1 VGAELAYQAWYEREV
16 AAGRDPDERSAAFLD
31 EEPPVRDAP
40 VRDAPDRDAPVR
52 CDLSDDDLVERVLA
66 SRRRVNREHYEQ
78 VLDLAE
84 FGRRRERAFAAAA
97 ARGVP
102 TGVRP
107 GGFPGEELA
116 VELVVTRAEAG
127 HLLADAAD
135 LTARLPRTLAA
146 VAAGLIDQ
154 ERAGIIAFYSRSLSP
169 ADTALADE
177 ILSAAA
183 PDLRAEQLAR
193 KAAALEMKLNPEGVR
208 ARREQA
214 RRDRARVEARR
225 EASGNASLA
234 AREMGT
240 AAALASEAHIYAV
253 AARLRAAGLAGS
265 LGELRVLAFGDL
277 TTGRDPFARLT
288 ATPAEDPADTSGPVP
303 SGDCGGS
310 GPQAPGPAPAP
321 LPALVNL
328 LVPVGALLGWS
339 TTPAHAS
346 RWGLLDPDDTRTVA
360 AAAAASPRTRW
371 CVTLVNPDGT
381 AAAHGCATGS
391 RPRLLNDLEPQ
402 PPPRQLAELLRRL
415 NVIFTPVAAG
425 NRDHDPA
432 EEHYRPSRHLR
443 HLVRARTAAC
453 DAPGCDS
460 PALSGDLDHTVP
472 WPTGPTSQDNLAPRC
487 RTHHRAKQAPDWKV
501 EQLAD
506 GSTRWTMPSGR
517 VHTTHPTRYDL

>member
-1 VGAELAYQAWYEREV
+1 VGEELAYQAWYEREV
-16 AAGRDPDERSAAFLD
+16 AAGRDPDERAAAFLD
-31 EEPPVRDAP
+31 EEPP
-40 VRDAPDRDAPVR
+40 DREVAWR

-66 SRRRVNREHYEQ
+66 SRRRVNREYYEQ

-127 HLLADAAD
+127 HLPADAAD

-146 VAAGLIDQ
+146 VAAELIDQ
-154 ERAGIIAFYSRSLSP
+154 ERAGIIAFYTRSLSP

-183 PDLRAEQLAR
+183 PDLRADQLAR
-193 KAAALEMKLNPEGVR
+193 KAAALEMKLNPEGVK

-240 AAALASEAHIYAV
+240 AAALASEAYIYAV

-288 ATPAEDPADTSGPVP
+288 ATPAEDPTDASGPAP
-303 SGDCGGS
+303 ADDRGGS

-328 LVPVGALLGWS
+328 LIVARCSYARSHEHSRAGRPVGQCAG
-339 TTPAHAS
+339 
-346 RWGLLDPDDTRTVA
+346 GTRAGGVPRDCAGA
-360 AAAAASPRTRW
+360 AAAQPR
-371 CVTLVNPDGT
+371 VVG
-381 AAAHGCATGS
+381 
-391 RPRLLNDLEPQ
+391 
-402 PPPRQLAELLRRL
+402 RR
-415 NVIFTPVAAG
+415 AG
-425 NRDHDPA
+425 
-432 EEHYRPSRHLR
+432 
-443 HLVRARTAAC
+443 
-453 DAPGCDS
+453 
-460 PALSGDLDHTVP
+460 GDLLPH
-472 WPTGPTSQDNLAPRC
+472 LA
-487 RTHHRAKQAPDWKV
+487 HQ
-501 EQLAD
+501 
-506 GSTRWTMPSGR
+506 G
-517 VHTTHPTRYDL
+517 